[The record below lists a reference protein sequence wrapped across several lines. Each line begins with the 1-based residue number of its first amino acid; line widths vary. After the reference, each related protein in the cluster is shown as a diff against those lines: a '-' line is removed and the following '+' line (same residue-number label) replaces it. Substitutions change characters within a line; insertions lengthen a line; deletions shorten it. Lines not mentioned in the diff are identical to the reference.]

1 MIEYIGFEIRYIYPF
16 THLLIYSITQFMKD
30 LTYKQFIESDIFELI
45 GAPKSMP
52 NEKKQALILKMY
64 KIIENRVIAGIID
77 RLSEEEVREFDQ
89 KMQVSQKEAFEYLK
103 LKKIDFNRLM
113 LEESII
119 LKTELADLAKKQGI
133 KR

>member
-1 MIEYIGFEIRYIYPF
+1 
-16 THLLIYSITQFMKD
+16 MKD